1 MYVIYLHPFGRI
13 VLRHHTIHILGSHVY
28 IAGYDENHTQIDL
41 TLDAMKYPGD
51 GIFACGYCHIVA
63 YTAQGVTTLCD
74 LYRSI
79 Y

>member
-13 VLRHHTIHILGSHVY
+13 VLKHDTIFILGKFVY
-28 IAGYDENHTQIDL
+28 ISGCDENHNRIDFV
-41 TLDAMKYPGD
+41 LDIMRYPD
-51 GIFACGYCHIVA
+51 GLRGYCHIVS
-63 YTAQGVTTLCD
+63 YTIQGVTTPCD

>member
-13 VLRHHTIHILGSHVY
+13 VLRHDTIFILGKFVY
-28 IAGYDENHTQIDL
+28 ISGCDENRNRIDFV
-41 TLDAMKYPGD
+41 LDVMRYPD
-51 GIFACGYCHIVA
+51 EFRGYCHIVS
-63 YTAQGVTTLCD
+63 YTVQGVTTLCD

>member
-13 VLRHHTIHILGSHVY
+13 VLKHDTIFILGKNVY
-28 IAGYDENHTQIDL
+28 ISGCDEENNHIDFV
-41 TLDAMKYPGD
+41 LDLMRYPD
-51 GIFACGYCHIVA
+51 DFRGYCHIVS
-63 YTAQGVTTLCD
+63 YTTQGVTTPCN

>member
-13 VLRHHTIHILGSHVY
+13 VLKHDTIFILGKFVY
-28 IAGYDENHTQIDL
+28 ISGCDENHNRIDL
-41 TLDAMKYPGD
+41 TMDIMKYPEEVLSG
-51 GIFACGYCHIVA
+51 CGYCHIVS
-63 YTAQGVTTLCD
+63 YTTQGVTTPCN